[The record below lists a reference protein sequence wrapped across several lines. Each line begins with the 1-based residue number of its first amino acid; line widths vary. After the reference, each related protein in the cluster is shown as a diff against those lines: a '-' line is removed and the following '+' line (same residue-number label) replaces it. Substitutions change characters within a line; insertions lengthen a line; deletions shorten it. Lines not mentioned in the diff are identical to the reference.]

1 MTEENKEKFNIRLH
15 VYDVEIPVSIE
26 REDEVYYR
34 AAAKLITDR
43 YNIYA
48 GKYTGQKSDHTI
60 AMMTLIDIALMYQ
73 RERAKN
79 DTELYDNILSR
90 LTSEIEEALK

>member
-90 LTSEIEEALK
+90 LTSEIEEVLK

>member
-1 MTEENKEKFNIRLH
+1 MTEENKEKFNIRLQM
-15 VYDVEIPVSIE
+15 YDEIIPVTID
-26 REDEVYYR
+26 RKDEAYYR
-34 AAAKLITDR
+34 AAAKFATDR

-48 GKYTGQKSDHTI
+48 GKFAGQKSNHTI
-60 AMMTLIDIALMYQ
+60 ALMALLDVALMYQ

-79 DTELYDNILSR
+79 DTEPYDNTLLR

>member
-1 MTEENKEKFNIRLH
+1 MAEENKEKFNIRLH